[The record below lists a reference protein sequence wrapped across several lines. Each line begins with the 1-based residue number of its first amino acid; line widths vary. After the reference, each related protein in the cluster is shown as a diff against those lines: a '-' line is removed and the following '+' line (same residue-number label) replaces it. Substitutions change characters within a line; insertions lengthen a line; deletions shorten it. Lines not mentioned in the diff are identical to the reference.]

1 LEAYSTVMSTF
12 RAQGMLNDKK
22 KRLLDELRSVFH
34 IPPDRHK
41 AEARRVANDE
51 KLCTIAEV

>member
-1 LEAYSTVMSTF
+1 MSTF

-22 KRLLDELRSVFH
+22 KKLLDELRGVFH

-51 KLCTIAEV
+51 KLCTIAEM